1 MPFSKVIVLLRSF
14 LIQQVCQKTQR
25 HKLPDPAISRGL
37 TRMRLCLECLGKDSL
52 ASKERCRGNLS
63 SHGSVQPAEPRL
75 FSSLSLYL
83 CVVTYM
89 VPSFCVNLDTSW
101 RKFRNWTLWRTSAL
115 KHYDSKEPMTMMTTM
130 RGTQIQEGP
139 VVIPILYILY
149 YYLCCLMFRIFHHV
163 GSFPHDSPSS

>member
-25 HKLPDPAISRGL
+25 YKLPDPAISRGL

-63 SHGSVQPAEPRL
+63 SHGSPTRRTQAFL
-75 FSSLSLYL
+75 LSLSLSLFLYL
-83 CVVTYM
+83 YVVRYM
-89 VPSFCVNLDTSW
+89 VPSFCVSLGTSW
-101 RKFRNWTLWRTSAL
+101 RKFRNWTLWRSSAL
-115 KHYDSKEPMTMMTTM
+115 KHYDSKEPMTMMATM

-139 VVIPILYILY
+139 VVIPI
-149 YYLCCLMFRIFHHV
+149 
-163 GSFPHDSPSS
+163 